1 MRDGTKAL
9 LCVFLGFASGGCPT
23 IGIVITQFL
32 TYFNY
37 RHNNFSFFPLRA
49 ESSSPTWE
57 ERAERNQPDPPLFF
71 PLLVMMDEHIRHQW
85 WRYMGP
91 TSRHCSL
98 CHSRWKIRN
107 FFYACAHTHIYLY
120 VYVCV
125 SWSLQSL
132 LCKLTFPSVDINQK
146 HNLSCIFIIQPS

>member
-1 MRDGTKAL
+1 LKDIETYHQPKKKRRSNKKKSKSIDKMRDGTKAL

-71 PLLVMMDEHIRHQW
+71 PLLVMMDEHIRHQ
-85 WRYMGP
+85 
-91 TSRHCSL
+91 
-98 CHSRWKIRN
+98 
-107 FFYACAHTHIYLY
+107 
-120 VYVCV
+120 
-125 SWSLQSL
+125 
-132 LCKLTFPSVDINQK
+132 
-146 HNLSCIFIIQPS
+146 